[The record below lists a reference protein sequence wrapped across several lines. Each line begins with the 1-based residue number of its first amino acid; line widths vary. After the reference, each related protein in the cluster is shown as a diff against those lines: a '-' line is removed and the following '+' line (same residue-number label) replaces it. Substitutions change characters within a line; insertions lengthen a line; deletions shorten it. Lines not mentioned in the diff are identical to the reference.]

1 MIRDEADDRKIGPAR
16 AGPIAF
22 GRRFRRTANF
32 SERRESCDETGGRG
46 NVPPAPQRGLAK
58 MISSDVGRLARLAC
72 AGSLLILVA
81 ALGSILVSGA
91 AAAQDDEF
99 SQLPIY
105 REYRDQLAAQGWRPD
120 AEFGLKLASGKPLYR
135 FPEVLCGPK
144 ICHARWIR
152 SGTEKIVTLIRGDLT
167 EEYRVSP

>member
-1 MIRDEADDRKIGPAR
+1 
-16 AGPIAF
+16 
-22 GRRFRRTANF
+22 
-32 SERRESCDETGGRG
+32 
-46 NVPPAPQRGLAK
+46 

-152 SGTEKIVTLIRGDLT
+152 SGTEKIITLIRGDLT

>member
-1 MIRDEADDRKIGPAR
+1 
-16 AGPIAF
+16 
-22 GRRFRRTANF
+22 
-32 SERRESCDETGGRG
+32 
-46 NVPPAPQRGLAK
+46 
-58 MISSDVGRLARLAC
+58 MISSDFGRLARLAC
-72 AGSLLILVA
+72 AGSLFVLVSA
-81 ALGSILVSGA
+81 LVSALGSILVSGA
-91 AAAQDDEF
+91 AAAQDDDF

-144 ICHARWIR
+144 ICHARWVR